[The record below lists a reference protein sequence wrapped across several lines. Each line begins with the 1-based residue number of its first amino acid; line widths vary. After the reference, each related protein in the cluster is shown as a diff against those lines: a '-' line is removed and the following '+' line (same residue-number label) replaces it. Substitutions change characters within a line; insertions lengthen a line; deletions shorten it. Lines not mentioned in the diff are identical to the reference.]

1 MASSPGVTGPQHG
14 LRSPFLARNLRYTAR
29 QPRSRIVVVMDPR
42 IVDTELAQWEA
53 WREST
58 TVRHA
63 AAVSRLLASR
73 PELRG
78 VSPLADTVEE
88 SIRWAV

>member
-1 MASSPGVTGPQHG
+1 MASSSNVTGPQHG
-14 LRSPFLARNLRYTAR
+14 VHSPFLARNLRYTAW
-29 QPRSRIVVVMDPR
+29 QPGSRIVVVMDSK

>member
-1 MASSPGVTGPQHG
+1 
-14 LRSPFLARNLRYTAR
+14 
-29 QPRSRIVVVMDPR
+29 MDPG